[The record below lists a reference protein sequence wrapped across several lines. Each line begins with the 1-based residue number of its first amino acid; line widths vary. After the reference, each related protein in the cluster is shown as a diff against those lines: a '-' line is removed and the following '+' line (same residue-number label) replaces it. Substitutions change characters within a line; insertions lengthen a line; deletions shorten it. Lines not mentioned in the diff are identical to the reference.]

1 MSTGNYIKL
10 DPDIIRESDRYKDLI
25 VVGYNPEEVLMWLS
39 IAQPGWST
47 DEVIA
52 VFDHTSLNDHVDL
65 DVDLDSDSE
74 DTNGTTNNNNAN
86 STTSSSNSSS
96 KPTASDPTSSSD
108 SSAKP
113 TAFDPVNPG
122 DNNQST
128 TLDDVDN
135 LLKKG
140 ISAGLVSIFMT
151 RRQMNEA
158 IKTITKL
165 LRRDFGNTT
174 LLNQMTSIVTT
185 LKIICQVNAVKGIA
199 NADAGIANADEALYP
214 AESIEGAI
222 KLLTRMYNH

>member
-52 VFDHTSLNDHVDL
+52 LFDTSLNDHVDL

-96 KPTASDPTSSSD
+96 KPTASDPSSD

-222 KLLTRMYNH
+222 KLLIRMYNH

>member
-1 MSTGNYIKL
+1 IIMSTYIKL
-10 DPDIIRESDRYKDLI
+10 DPETIRQSDRYKDLI
-25 VVGYNPEEVLMWLS
+25 VVGHNPGEVLSWLS
-39 IAQPGWST
+39 IALPRWSA
-47 DEVIA
+47 DEVVAFFIE
-52 VFDHTSLNDHVDL
+52 DTSLNDHVDL

-96 KPTASDPTSSSD
+96 KPTASDPSSD

>member
-39 IAQPGWST
+39 IAQPCWST

-96 KPTASDPTSSSD
+96 
-108 SSAKP
+108 KP

>member
-52 VFDHTSLNDHVDL
+52 LFDTSLNDHVDL

-96 KPTASDPTSSSD
+96 KPTASDPSSD

-222 KLLTRMYNH
+222 KLLIRMYNHL